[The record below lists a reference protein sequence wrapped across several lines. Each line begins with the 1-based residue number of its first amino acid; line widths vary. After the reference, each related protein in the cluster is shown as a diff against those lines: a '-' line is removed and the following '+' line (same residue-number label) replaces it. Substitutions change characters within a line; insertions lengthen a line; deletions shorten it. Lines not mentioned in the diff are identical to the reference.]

1 MTNSK
6 IVHMLVSAIIFSLL
20 LVSPAQAEDKAA
32 RRAALLMRKMQADM
46 QAQLDAQK
54 ATFEQEKQAMAQE
67 IAEQQVMIDDLT
79 GTKASLGRAKRRLT
93 KEKTALETQ
102 NEKTNAALEAANA
115 QIEELNSKLKSTED
129 ALAFSQEQRKTIL
142 ANLGEANQSL
152 STCEARNQKLYAYG
166 SELIDF
172 YESPKA
178 VKAIKDKPSFLQS
191 KRVVLDNLLQSQ
203 QDLLDENRFEFD

>member
-1 MTNSK
+1 MTYTKMVN
-6 IVHMLVSAIIFSLL
+6 LFVSTIILSLL
-20 LVSPAQAEDKAA
+20 LVSPVQAEDKAA

-54 ATFEQEKQAMAQE
+54 AAFEQEKQTMAQE
-67 IAEQQVMIDDLT
+67 IAEQQVAIDELT
-79 GTKASLGRAKRRLT
+79 GSKARLGRAKHRLT

-102 NEKTNAALEAANA
+102 NKKTNAALEAANT
-115 QIEELNSKLKSTED
+115 QIEELSTKLKSTED
-129 ALAFSQEQRKTIL
+129 ALAFSQQQRKTIL
-142 ANLGEANQSL
+142 ANLGETNKSL

-178 VKAIKDKPSFLQS
+178 VKAVKDKASFLQS
-191 KRVVLDNLLQSQ
+191 KRVVLDNLLQNQ
-203 QDLLDENRFEFD
+203 QDLLDENRFQFD

>member
-1 MTNSK
+1 MTYTKMVN
-6 IVHMLVSAIIFSLL
+6 LFVSTIILSLL
-20 LVSPAQAEDKAA
+20 LVSPVQAEDKAA

-54 ATFEQEKQAMAQE
+54 AAFEQEKQTMAQE

-102 NEKTNAALEAANA
+102 NKNTSAALEAANT
-115 QIEELNSKLKSTED
+115 QIEELSTKLKSTED
-129 ALAFSQEQRKTIL
+129 SLAFSQQQRKTIL
-142 ANLGEANQSL
+142 ANLGETNKSL

-178 VKAIKDKPSFLQS
+178 VKAVKDKASFLQS
-191 KRVVLDNLLQSQ
+191 KRVVLDNLLQNQ
-203 QDLLDENRFEFD
+203 QDLLDENRFQFD